1 MGVNGFRGAAAL
13 AAAIFLVSCGGGGS
27 SGGGSGGGGGGTGG
41 AATPSFTSASAISF
55 VETRGN
61 VDTRVLV
68 DIAATSSGGSAI
80 TYSILPGKD
89 ANLFAFLATGRPASL
104 IFTEAV
110 SFETPRD
117 TDRNNVYEVDV
128 RATNAA
134 GSTTQTIRITVTN
147 SNEGLVVS
155 NLTTV
160 ANVAGGSLMYLSPTD
175 ELLVTGANGRLVRLS
190 AQTGTTVS
198 TAQIPLAA
206 GGTILDTAVED
217 INFRGG
223 SFFALAR
230 EGTLLSLLYVDIT
243 TGARRTLWSANFPTE
258 VSATLGMLGNNAL
271 VAIGDGGNR
280 DAAQAAA
287 DLRGSVVLMQ
297 TQGLFADPSS
307 ITVTPAII
315 AKGLRSPRYPSDGD
329 VSNWVMDR
337 GERFNEL
344 NQPNFPPV
352 TGQPNYEWP
361 IRDGRVAGPGFAG
374 TPPGGL
380 ATPRLVQEIVPNDVG
395 LWLDAAENM
404 QGLGWT
410 GAWVFSDDRGNLWTW
425 DRNNDGPIERRNLDF
440 GLTDVG
446 PARAFTSLTQSTV
459 NSRIYLLRTDGAI
472 LVARVEG

>member
-1 MGVNGFRGAAAL
+1 MFKFKRFVAVSAL
-13 AAAIFLVSCGGGGS
+13 ALLAACGGGGSS
-27 SGGGSGGGGGGTGG
+27 SGGGSGGGWGGTSGNP
-41 AATPSFTSASAISF
+41 AFTTSGTFSL

-61 VDTRVLV
+61 TESRVIV
-68 DIAATSSGGSAI
+68 DINASSPGGTPV
-80 TYSILPGKD
+80 TYTILPGKD
-89 ANLFAFLATGRPASL
+89 ADQFAFLATGRPASL
-104 IFTEAV
+104 IFLRPV

-117 TDRNNVYEVDV
+117 TDRDNVYEVDV
-128 RATNAA
+128 RATNAV
-134 GSTTQTIRITVTN
+134 GSTTQTVRVTVTN

-155 NLTTV
+155 TLTTV
-160 ANVAGGSLMYLSPTD
+160 ADVAGGHILYLAPND
-175 ELLVTGANGRLVRLS
+175 QLLVVGANGRLARLS
-190 AQTGTTVS
+190 AQTGASVS

-206 GGTILDTAVED
+206 GGTILDTVVENID
-217 INFRGG
+217 FRGG

-230 EGTLLSLLYVDIT
+230 EGSLLSLLYVDVT
-243 TGARRTLWSANFPTE
+243 TGARRTLWSATFTTD
-258 VSATLGMLGNNAL
+258 VSASLGMLGNNAL
-271 VAIGDGGNR
+271 VAIGDAGNR

-307 ITVTPAII
+307 ISVTPAII
-315 AKGLRSPRYPSDGD
+315 AKGLRSPRYPTDAD
-329 VSNWVMDR
+329 VRDWVMDR

-361 IRDGRVAGPGFAG
+361 IRDGLIAGPGFAG

-380 ATPRLVQEIVPNDVG
+380 ARPRLVQEIVANQVG
-395 LWLDAAENM
+395 PWLDAVENM

-410 GAWVFSDDRGNLWTW
+410 GAWIFSDDRGNLWTW

-446 PARAFTSLTQSTV
+446 PARAFTSMTQSNLGTLP
-459 NSRIYLLRTDGAI
+459 IYLLRNDGAI